1 MDWMTLDMAICQ
13 MNHCPP
19 RNVSIAI
26 FKSIDQHKS
35 WQKVAHKIK
44 KKKTCKKTLSLT
56 KHKNNHNFRM
66 GSFCESK
73 RRLKWWIG
81 FGHFN
86 GQFLLLSLRKRFREE
101 KKNKSITKPKCHNIS
116 NDLITIFKAIKNVQL
131 RDYRCWFI
139 QIIRTTK
146 SSFEKKEIKR
156 IIFNIALIL
165 YKVLLKYIVTFD
177 LMQQNNA
184 NIFGIW
190 LIDFNVNW
198 GTRIHFEN

>member
-1 MDWMTLDMAICQ
+1 MNWFRSFQWAISLA
-13 MNHCPP
+13 
-19 RNVSIAI
+19 VS
-26 FKSIDQHKS
+26 
-35 WQKVAHKIK
+35 
-44 KKKTCKKTLSLT
+44 
-56 KHKNNHNFRM
+56 
-66 GSFCESK
+66 SK
-73 RRLKWWIG
+73 EISRR
-81 FGHFN
+81 
-86 GQFLLLSLRKRFREE
+86 

-146 SSFEKKEIKR
+146 SSFEKKDIKR

>member
-1 MDWMTLDMAICQ
+1 
-13 MNHCPP
+13 
-19 RNVSIAI
+19 
-26 FKSIDQHKS
+26 
-35 WQKVAHKIK
+35 
-44 KKKTCKKTLSLT
+44 
-56 KHKNNHNFRM
+56 M

-146 SSFEKKEIKR
+146 SSFEKKDIKR

-190 LIDFNVNW
+190 LIESNVNW